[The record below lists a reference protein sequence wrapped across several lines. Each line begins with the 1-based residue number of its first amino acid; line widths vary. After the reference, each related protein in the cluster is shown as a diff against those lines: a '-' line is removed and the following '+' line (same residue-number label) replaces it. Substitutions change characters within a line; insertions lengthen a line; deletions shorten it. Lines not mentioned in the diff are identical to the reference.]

1 MMDIPFEPDEIG
13 PWSEIKLEIIEKYGP
28 AYTQAFSGKGRGL
41 KKFYIDGFSGAGLHI
56 SKTTRATIAGSP
68 TRALKVNP
76 PFDGFFFIDLNKD
89 KTDYLR
95 KLCRG
100 HTNVTIYTGDCN
112 EHLTGDVLPKIK
124 YELRTRALCLLDPYG
139 MHLNWDVIQMAGKS
153 RAIDMFLNFPIMDIN
168 RNALTRNPDKA
179 TPESV
184 ERMNRF
190 WGDDSWRKIAWVESS
205 QQSLPGFSPD
215 LIKQDN
221 DTIAEAFRERL
232 RKVAGFAYV
241 PEPLPMKNCNNAVVY
256 YLFFAAENKTADKII
271 RDIFRKYRT

>member
-1 MMDIPFEPDEIG
+1 MTDIPFEPDEIG
-13 PWSEIKLEIIEKYGP
+13 PWSEIKLKIIKEYGP

-56 SKTTRATIAGSP
+56 SKSTKATIAGSP
-68 TRALKVNP
+68 ARALKVNP

-95 KLCRG
+95 KQCEGRA
-100 HTNVTIYTGDCN
+100 NVTIYTGDCN
-112 EHLTGDVLPKIK
+112 EHLTRDVLPKIK
-124 YELRTRALCLLDPYG
+124 YELFTRALCLLDPYG
-139 MHLNWDVIQMAGKS
+139 MHLNWDVIQMAGQS

-168 RNALTRNPDKA
+168 RNALTRNPERA
-179 TPESV
+179 TPENV
-184 ERMNRF
+184 DRMNRF
-190 WGDDSWRKIAWVESS
+190 WGDESWRKIAYIESG
-205 QQSLPGFSPD
+205 QQSLFGDPPD

-241 PEPLPMKNCNNAVVY
+241 PEPLPMKNSNNAVVY
-256 YLFFAAENKTADKII
+256 YLFLASQKPVAKKII
-271 RDIFRKYRT
+271 EDIFRKYRT